1 MTAPNRRAWQQQTL
15 GIILIVLVAVVY
27 VFARYRHALHL
38 FLR

>member
-15 GIILIVLVAVVY
+15 GIILIVLVAAMY

-38 FLR
+38 SLR